1 MMNSAPAVVGAS
13 DGLAAFMSI
22 IAKKGTRSCLG
33 AGCGAAF
40 QRACSLRIMP
50 LGATASD
57 RAWWQTSS
65 NEQPFLR
72 VRFSR
77 RFHAYALARTDP
89 KTNVPHAPQRSQAT
103 GAAARGPVVARAQD
117 ANFEEQ

>member
-40 QRACSLRIMP
+40 QRACSLRP
-50 LGATASD
+50 SVGT
-57 RAWWQTSS
+57 
-65 NEQPFLR
+65 
-72 VRFSR
+72 
-77 RFHAYALARTDP
+77 
-89 KTNVPHAPQRSQAT
+89 KTVPVHRIT
-103 GAAARGPVVARAQD
+103 
-117 ANFEEQ
+117 

>member
-40 QRACSLRIMP
+40 QRACSLRNLIRIRVGTRAGNP
-50 LGATASD
+50 L
-57 RAWWQTSS
+57 R
-65 NEQPFLR
+65 LR
-72 VRFSR
+72 LQV
-77 RFHAYALARTDP
+77 
-89 KTNVPHAPQRSQAT
+89 
-103 GAAARGPVVARAQD
+103 
-117 ANFEEQ
+117 